1 MSRHHTMVERD
12 GVLDAVAVEEP
23 LEIRVGGEPV
33 AVTMR
38 TPGHDD
44 ELALGF
50 LYGERLID
58 RPWDVGLTDDL
69 AANTVDVKGTL
80 CRPVDRRRFYTTSSC
95 GVCGKGAVEEV
106 AVDAEPLPPGPVLS
120 RELLADLPNRL
131 TQPGFELTG
140 GVHATGLFAAD
151 GELRVVR
158 EDVGRHNAMD
168 KVIGHALRER
178 LLPLHGHVLCVSGRL
193 AFELVQKAAVA
204 GAPILVGVGA
214 PSSLAVTLADDRNM
228 TLAGFARG
236 GRVNV
241 YTGAQR
247 VA

>member
-1 MSRHHTMVERD
+1 MSRHHAMIERD

-23 LEIRVGGEPV
+23 LEIRVAGESV

-38 TPGHDD
+38 TPGHDE

-58 RPWDVGLTDDL
+58 RAWEVGLSDDL
-69 AANTVDVKGTL
+69 AANTVDVKGRL
-80 CRPVDRRRFYTTSSC
+80 CRSLERRRFYTTSSC
-95 GVCGKGAVEEV
+95 GVCGKGAIEEV
-106 AVDAEPLPPGPVLS
+106 SVEAAPLPPGPVMS
-120 RELLADLPNRL
+120 RELLADLPDRL

-140 GVHATGLFAAD
+140 GVHATGLFSAN
-151 GELRVVR
+151 GELRLVR

-168 KVIGHALRER
+168 KVIGHALLNG

-204 GAPILVGVGA
+204 GAPIMVGVGA
-214 PSSLAVTLADDRNM
+214 PTSLAVQLADELGM
-228 TLAGFARG
+228 TLCGFARH
-236 GRVNV
+236 GRLNV
-241 YTGAQR
+241 YAGADR